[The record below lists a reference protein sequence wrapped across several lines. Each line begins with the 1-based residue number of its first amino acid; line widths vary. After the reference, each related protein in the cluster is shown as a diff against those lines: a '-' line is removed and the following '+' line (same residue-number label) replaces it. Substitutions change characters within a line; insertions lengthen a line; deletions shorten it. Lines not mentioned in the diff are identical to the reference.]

1 MGAYLIRRTLISIV
15 TLIAISMV
23 IYSILYLAPG
33 DPLSGFA
40 NNPNVPPELRQRL
53 RKQMGIDDPLP
64 QQYTKWAYQY
74 IQGNWGVSY
83 SSRSSVSDYVLGR
96 IPVTLE
102 IVGSAFILGL
112 LIAIPVGVISAI
124 KQYSLFDQFATTFAF
139 LGFSLPTF
147 FTGILLIVV
156 FSVKLGWLPFIYDS
170 TVHGVW
176 AHIEQSIM
184 PIIVLGLAGA
194 AALTR
199 FVRASMLE
207 TVSQDYVRTSRAK
220 GLQEQSVVI
229 FHAMRNAMIPVVTIV
244 ALQIPE
250 IFGGAIVTE
259 QIFRIPGIG
268 SLLITAIGEKDVP
281 VVMAV
286 AFGISILVVVFNIVA
301 DVLYAVLDPRI
312 KYS

>member
-1 MGAYLIRRTLISIV
+1 MGAYLIRRTLVSIV

-23 IYSILYLAPG
+23 IFTILYLAPG

-40 NNPNVPPELRQRL
+40 NNPNVPAELRQRL

-64 QQYTKWAYQY
+64 QQYTKWATQY
-74 IQGNWGVSY
+74 IKGNWGISY
-83 SSRSSVSDYVLGR
+83 SSRSSVRDYVFGR
-96 IPVTLE
+96 IPTTIGIL
-102 IVGSAFILGL
+102 GSAFILGL
-112 LIAIPVGVISAI
+112 LIAIPIGVVSAI

-147 FTGILLIVV
+147 FTGILLIVI

-170 TVHGVW
+170 TVHGLW
-176 AHIEQSIM
+176 AHVKQSIM
-184 PIIVLGLAGA
+184 PITVLGLAGS

-207 TVSQDYVRTSRAK
+207 VISQDYVRTARAK
-220 GLQEQSVVI
+220 GLHEQSVVV

-250 IFGGAIVTE
+250 IFGGAIITE

-268 SLLITAIGEKDVP
+268 SLLISAIGEKDVP

-286 AFGISILVVVFNIVA
+286 AFGFSILVVFFNVVA

>member
-23 IYSILYLAPG
+23 IFTILYLAPG

-53 RKQMGIDDPLP
+53 RAQMGIDDPLP
-64 QQYTKWAYQY
+64 EQYTRWATQY
-74 IQGNWGVSY
+74 VQGNWGVSY
-83 SSRSSVSDYVLGR
+83 SSRASVRDYVFHR
-96 IPVTLE
+96 IPVTLG
-102 IVGSAFILGL
+102 IVGSAFLLGL

-176 AHIEQSIM
+176 AHAEQSIM
-184 PIIVLGLAGA
+184 PIVVLGLAGA
-194 AALTR
+194 ASLTR

-207 TVSQDYVRTSRAK
+207 VISQDYVRTARAK
-220 GLQEQSVVI
+220 GLREQSVVI
-229 FHAMRNAMIPVVTIV
+229 LHAMRNSLIPVVTIV

-259 QIFRIPGIG
+259 QIFRVPGIG
-268 SLLITAIGEKDVP
+268 ELLVRSIGNGDTPVVAAILLIFAFL
-281 VVMAV
+281 VVM
-286 AFGISILVVVFNIVA
+286 FNLLA
-301 DVLYAVLDPRI
+301 DVLYGILDPRI
-312 KYS
+312 RYS